1 MPRSQKSAVVIHKPA
16 PVPAIIQPKPSFLQT
31 VKEGFSFGVGSSI
44 AHNVV
49 NRMFASSSTAPE
61 KVQMQTQ
68 TQPREYEQCLAEHS
82 DFVDSSSYC
91 AHLLKDK
98 SGQTK

>member
-16 PVPAIIQPKPSFLQT
+16 PVPAIIPQKPSFVQT

-44 AHNVV
+44 AHNIV
-49 NRMFASSSTAPE
+49 NRMFASSEQKTQKLTPTL
-61 KVQMQTQ
+61 VQA
-68 TQPREYEQCLAEHS
+68 REYEQCLAEHS

-91 AHLLKDK
+91 AHLLRPKGDK
-98 SGQTK
+98 T